1 MIILTREPAARKK
14 GYFKILVDHTE
25 AEIGHKAEVEALF
38 PGLFDAPLELFVSEE
53 VLFRRSLIAGEHIA
67 ARDLAELMAADELV
81 KAKDLALRYLDFK
94 MRTKSEV
101 QAKLKESGFAEA
113 VVQQTIDAVEYY
125 GFLDDHGYARLYSKD
140 RIRQRGARVIEHELL
155 QKGIDK
161 EFAMTLLEEMKDVES
176 DAALAACLKKYRS
189 LQNHGLDEQKIK
201 DKVYRFLISRG
212 YDYDLIKKVYNIT
225 LEQAKADETNE
236 D

>member
-25 AEIGHKAEVEALF
+25 EEIEHKEEIEELF
-38 PGLFDAPLELFVSEE
+38 PGLFEEPLELFISEE
-53 VLFRRSLIAGEHIA
+53 VLFRRSLIAGEQIA

-81 KAKDLALRYLDFK
+81 KAKDIALRYLDFK
-94 MRTKSEV
+94 MRTKNEV
-101 QAKLKESGFAEA
+101 NSKLKDSGFSEA
-113 VVQQTIDAVEYY
+113 VTRQTIDAIEQY

-140 RIRQRGARVIEHELL
+140 RIRQRGARVIEHELI

-161 EFAMTLLEEMKDVES
+161 EFAVTLLEEMKDLEY
-176 DAALAACLKKYRS
+176 DAALAACLKKYLS
-189 LQNHGLDEQKIK
+189 LQNRGSDDQEIK

-212 YDYDLIKKVYNIT
+212 YDFGLIKKVYNIT
-225 LEQAKADETNE
+225 LEQAKE
-236 D
+236 DQTKEE